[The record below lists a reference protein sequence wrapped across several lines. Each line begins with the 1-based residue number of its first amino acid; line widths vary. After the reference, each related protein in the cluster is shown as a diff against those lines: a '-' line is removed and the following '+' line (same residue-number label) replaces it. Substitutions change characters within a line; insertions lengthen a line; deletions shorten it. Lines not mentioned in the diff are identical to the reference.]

1 MSRIQRLIDVA
12 PSLEARYVL
21 YWMQASQ
28 RAEANHA
35 LSEAARIANEALLP
49 LVVLFVL
56 DSAYPGANQRHFAFL
71 LEGLVETAEALKAL
85 GAAFVYR
92 EGPMNATLEEFL
104 GDAHTIVIDVGYT
117 RIQRAWRKTL
127 YRDLI
132 QFHPHVSLVSAE
144 SDVLVPVREAMDK
157 AAYGAYV
164 LRPKIHRLAPF
175 YRQLPESVHVEKALQ
190 HPISSTRDILLWRQW
205 FSELPIDRNVAL
217 SAVYHGGANEA
228 KRRLKRF
235 LEERI
240 ANYRDSADPSR
251 EGTSQ
256 LSMYLHFGQIGVL
269 SILDELDKVR
279 TSTNA
284 EACDAFFEQL
294 VVRRELAIN
303 FVFYNENY
311 DDFPKMTEP
320 WAYDTMRRHENDPR
334 PYLYSLDQL
343 EQSRTHDPYWNACM
357 TDMRVTGAMPNYM
370 RMYWAKKVIE
380 WTPSYDTAFQT
391 LLFLNDKYFL
401 DGRDPNG
408 YAGIAWCFGKHD
420 RPWTKRPIFGTLRYM
435 NDAGLKRK
443 FNIDDYVRQVHARC
457 IIDENRSSI
466 LYNEEKG

>member
-12 PSLEARYVL
+12 PSPEARYVL

-28 RAEANHA
+28 RAEVNHA

-56 DSAYPGANQRHFAFL
+56 DPAYPGANQRHFTFL
-71 LEGLVETAEALKAL
+71 LEGLAETAEALEAL
-85 GAAFVYR
+85 GATFVYR
-92 EGPMNATLEEFL
+92 EGSLNTALDELL

-132 QFHPHVSLVSAE
+132 QSHPHVSLVSAE

-175 YRQLPESVHVEKALQ
+175 YRQLPEPVHVAKALQ
-190 HPISSTRDILLWRQW
+190 DPIASTRDIAVWPEW
-205 FSELPIDRNVAL
+205 FSELPIDRSVAP
-217 SAVYHGGANEA
+217 SAVYHGGAKEA

-235 LEERI
+235 LDERI
-240 ANYRDSADPSR
+240 EGYLNSADPSR

-279 TSTNA
+279 TPSNA

-303 FVFYNENY
+303 FAFYNENY
-311 DDFPKMTEP
+311 DEFPKMTEP
-320 WAYDTMRRHENDPR
+320 WAYDTMRRHANDPR
-334 PYLYSLDQL
+334 PYRYSLDQL
-343 EQSRTHDPYWNACM
+343 EHSLTHDPYWNACM

-380 WTPSYDTAFQT
+380 WTPSYETAFQT
-391 LLFLNDKYFL
+391 LLLLNDKYFL

-420 RPWTKRPIFGTLRYM
+420 RPWTERPIFGTLRYM

-443 FNIDDYVRQVHARC
+443 FKIDDYVAQMQARC
-457 IIDENRSSI
+457 VSQDISKAIP
-466 LYNEEKG
+466 YNEGKR